1 MKWILSLVIVM
12 PVWAIPS
19 IEEARRT
26 FVEGNSKARTAL
38 TQELWTAGEEALP
51 LVETFLKSDDPEIRS
66 RATFLNQ
73 RILLGLRPD
82 SPKELLAVAEAAM
95 SAEQSQR
102 EKSME
107 RLLDE
112 QGGFEVAIRL
122 LNRWAQDQDFSNEEL
137 EVLASKVLFHERLNS
152 RRLEIPL
159 SLECRALLVAA
170 LANEGLQERRI
181 AVRLALPDPLRILKK
196 ATIFRQIEHDDLLL
210 DLARGALLLGKKE
223 DTQTILAMK
232 KDADRQRLALLI
244 EGDLAAL
251 IEAGEESE
259 ILKIVLRDF
268 SGQAP
273 ADIEALR
280 ANGYGDPKT
289 FAKVLVAL
297 GHPAEAIEVLHDTGN
312 HRRVLAILLA
322 QGEDE
327 EALTYLEELEGN
339 EGSDDI
345 LEARLFL
352 TNGLL
357 EKGELAAAK
366 KSFVPLFDDVPK
378 RVGHRQ
384 RTVSLAYRTH
394 DLETALKLSRFIR
407 PGFSTHEMVGDMG
420 SLFPGRGMAM
430 ALWTNRIWE
439 KEPKLSAAEAIGK
452 AIAFIDSSGAYEN
465 AAEVLS
471 KDELFEKKALQE
483 MAIYLHRPEMI
494 SALEKKAWLED
505 NGHLLLPA
513 ITHRQLPITERLR
526 ACDIALAISP
536 TSPLL
541 HSFREILTEKEPTR
555 SQELA
560 LDDAK
565 SWIGIGKALGQAGR
579 ADEGY
584 QAFEK
589 ALSFSA
595 EDSSFELLKRLSLKK
610 ARDGEKETARRLIHA
625 ALIVAI
631 NDERVRCP
639 DLLPLVEAL

>member
-66 RATFLNQ
+66 RATFLHQ

-210 DLARGALLLGKKE
+210 GLARGALLLGKKE

-366 KSFVPLFDDVPK
+366 NPSPPSSMTF
-378 RVGHRQ
+378 R
-384 RTVSLAYRTH
+384 
-394 DLETALKLSRFIR
+394 
-407 PGFSTHEMVGDMG
+407 
-420 SLFPGRGMAM
+420 
-430 ALWTNRIWE
+430 
-439 KEPKLSAAEAIGK
+439 SA
-452 AIAFIDSSGAYEN
+452 
-465 AAEVLS
+465 
-471 KDELFEKKALQE
+471 
-483 MAIYLHRPEMI
+483 
-494 SALEKKAWLED
+494 
-505 NGHLLLPA
+505 
-513 ITHRQLPITERLR
+513 
-526 ACDIALAISP
+526 
-536 TSPLL
+536 
-541 HSFREILTEKEPTR
+541 
-555 SQELA
+555 
-560 LDDAK
+560 
-565 SWIGIGKALGQAGR
+565 
-579 ADEGY
+579 
-584 QAFEK
+584 
-589 ALSFSA
+589 
-595 EDSSFELLKRLSLKK
+595 
-610 ARDGEKETARRLIHA
+610 
-625 ALIVAI
+625 
-631 NDERVRCP
+631 
-639 DLLPLVEAL
+639 